1 MVIQTPAGPRRISHN
16 SPNQTPVRQT
26 VSIQPNL
33 SPAQIASRKLIQK
46 SVKMLN
52 TPKLKTSD
60 KIAPPTPQPVAPFP
74 LRDQTLNT
82 ETSPVEIPLAKPPGQ
97 PAPKLPPQ
105 QALMPQNN
113 PFDINSG
120 LIPFQE
126 QEVEAVFK
134 TPELDDFLL
143 PPVLGDQI
151 TDTTL
156 MHRHLPKQTDIDRIM
171 EQINRKY
178 LTKLQLPCSIR
189 DMQAAY
195 LNNPHFKDIYMAV
208 GMNKIPSKARTARK
222 LESDLMNTLHM
233 IHEGLL
239 DRHVGNST
247 GDSEPV
253 LCVPASK
260 IDIFLE
266 LFHSYILGG
275 HMGMSKCV
283 LTLQQKFYCPNLAY
297 HVRMYIIS
305 CHVCQTFKNHKRFDR
320 PMNRRIVDINAPTL
334 THISMDIKHMPPS
347 KDKFHYILVMLCEA
361 SNFMVA
367 APMKT
372 ATAPEICNTTMD
384 HFMGYFGTPTRIVC
398 DQDPA
403 FMSHLCQWFLHSYG
417 IRVTTASPTNHQ
429 SLMAEHGIKSLANI
443 LMKRLTGLG
452 DNWPS
457 YCKPAMLS
465 YNSYATPNLDN
476 LSPFE
481 VATGRKAILA
491 PKFDYKPRIP
501 ITGTH
506 AEAKENYKKNCLIS
520 EKGLKT
526 LGS

>member
-1 MVIQTPAGPRRISHN
+1 
-16 SPNQTPVRQT
+16 
-26 VSIQPNL
+26 
-33 SPAQIASRKLIQK
+33 
-46 SVKMLN
+46 MLN

-60 KIAPPTPQPVAPFP
+60 KIAPQTPQPVAPFP
-74 LRDQTLNT
+74 LRDQSLNT
-82 ETSPVEIPLAKPPGQ
+82 ETSPIEIPLAKPPGQ
-97 PAPKLPPQ
+97 SAPKLPPQ
-105 QALMPQNN
+105 QALMPQTN
-113 PFDINSG
+113 PFDINSE

-134 TPELDDFLL
+134 TPDLDDFLL

-189 DMQAAY
+189 DMQAAH
-195 LNNPHFKDIYMAV
+195 LNSSHFKDIYMAV
-208 GMNKIPSKARTARK
+208 GMNKMPSKDRTARN
-222 LESDLMNTLHM
+222 LESDLMNAVYM
-233 IHEGLL
+233 IHGGLL
-239 DRHVGNST
+239 YRYMRDSK

-266 LFHSYILGG
+266 LFHLSILGG

-283 LTLQQKFYCPNLAY
+283 LTLQQKLYCPNLVY

-320 PMNRRIVDINAPTL
+320 PMNRRIIDINVPTL

-361 SNFMVA
+361 SYFMVA

-372 ATAPEICNTTMD
+372 ATAPEICNTIMD

-417 IRVTTASPTNHQ
+417 MHVTTASPTNHQ
-429 SLMAEHGIKSLANI
+429 SLMAEHGI
-443 LMKRLTGLG
+443 
-452 DNWPS
+452 
-457 YCKPAMLS
+457 
-465 YNSYATPNLDN
+465 
-476 LSPFE
+476 
-481 VATGRKAILA
+481 
-491 PKFDYKPRIP
+491 
-501 ITGTH
+501 
-506 AEAKENYKKNCLIS
+506 
-520 EKGLKT
+520 
-526 LGS
+526 